1 MDSIDKNDDL
11 ELLAALLD
19 GKLSGAEREKAVK
32 LLADSDDALELFAS
46 AARDERLAAE
56 PPRRVIP
63 IRRQWKIAIPI
74 AAAAAITLGVFPR
87 LVGLGGNAASAS
99 ELAVAVL
106 SIPGGR
112 GGAGAYLLANTG
124 WEQRGWPQ
132 TRGAGGARGVPAPS
146 QKDSVEASRRVFRL
160 GVRTVDLMVALRS
173 GDTAAA
179 RHVTDDIIQTL
190 DEVDLS
196 GPVKKAYSELER
208 NLRAVPIDESI
219 KRASKIEPDLRHLVN
234 SSVFENAQW
243 MGAAELASRAHD
255 ASFFESKKSARFVQS
270 KMTAGT
276 KDSAETLAFRYVDST
291 MKRGLTESALTDM
304 QTVLERVIQRQVSG
318 VQ

>member
-1 MDSIDKNDDL
+1 
-11 ELLAALLD
+11 
-19 GKLSGAEREKAVK
+19 
-32 LLADSDDALELFAS
+32 
-46 AARDERLAAE
+46 
-56 PPRRVIP
+56 
-63 IRRQWKIAIPI
+63 
-74 AAAAAITLGVFPR
+74 
-87 LVGLGGNAASAS
+87 
-99 ELAVAVL
+99 
-106 SIPGGR
+106 
-112 GGAGAYLLANTG
+112 
-124 WEQRGWPQ
+124 
-132 TRGAGGARGVPAPS
+132 
-146 QKDSVEASRRVFRL
+146 
-160 GVRTVDLMVALRS
+160 MVALRS